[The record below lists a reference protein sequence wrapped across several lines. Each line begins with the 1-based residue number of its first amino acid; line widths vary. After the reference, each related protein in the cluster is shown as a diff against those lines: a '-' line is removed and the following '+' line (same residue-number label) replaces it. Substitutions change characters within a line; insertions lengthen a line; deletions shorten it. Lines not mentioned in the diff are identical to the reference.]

1 MFLLGP
7 SGAGKTTAGRE
18 LAAKY
23 GIFHIS
29 FRQYLHELIAPKL
42 KKLFIGEE
50 NYDDDSV
57 PGVCACVCLH
67 TYVQVCVCFGLSVAL
82 TFGHIVR
89 CMYIQCQ
96 CRLRL
101 QFLGC
106 VGHPHLHSL
115 LECPCNVLQC
125 TCPGSF
131 RVAKGR

>member
-57 PGVCACVCLH
+57 PGVCACVCLCM
-67 TYVQVCVCFGLSVAL
+67 YRPVFVLASVLTL
-82 TFGHIVR
+82 TFGAHILR

-96 CRLRL
+96 SVQAETAVSWLCWTPTSA
-101 QFLGC
+101 QPSG
-106 VGHPHLHSL
+106 VSL
-115 LECPCNVLQC
+115 
-125 TCPGSF
+125 
-131 RVAKGR
+131 